1 MIVIVLAVIFIF
13 ITTRTR
19 FGRRIY
25 AIGGNQEAARLSGIN
40 VRTYTMVLYIVMGF
54 LSAISGIMLTAR
66 LDGATAAAG
75 TAYETDVI
83 SAVVIGGTSM
93 AGGKGTIAGAL
104 IGALI
109 IASLDNGMSLLN
121 ITYYYQNIVKGLVLI
136 FAIWL
141 DVATRSKKS

>member
-1 MIVIVLAVIFIF
+1 
-13 ITTRTR
+13 
-19 FGRRIY
+19 
-25 AIGGNQEAARLSGIN
+25 
-40 VRTYTMVLYIVMGF
+40 
-54 LSAISGIMLTAR
+54 MLTAR

-136 FAIWL
+136 LAIWL